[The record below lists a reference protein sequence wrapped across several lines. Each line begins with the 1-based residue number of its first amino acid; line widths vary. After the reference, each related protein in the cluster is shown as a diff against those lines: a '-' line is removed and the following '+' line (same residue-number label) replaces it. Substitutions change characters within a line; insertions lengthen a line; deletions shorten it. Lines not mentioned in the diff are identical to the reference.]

1 MQEVTTIVTT
11 NTNADTGAITMI
23 TRTTIISHT
32 HFHYGL
38 LLLAILASAL
48 IACGLRM
55 LFWSKHSN

>member
-1 MQEVTTIVTT
+1 MQDVTTIVTT
-11 NTNADTGAITMI
+11 NRNADTGAITMI
-23 TRTTIISHT
+23 TRTTVISHT

-55 LFWSKHSN
+55 LFWRKD